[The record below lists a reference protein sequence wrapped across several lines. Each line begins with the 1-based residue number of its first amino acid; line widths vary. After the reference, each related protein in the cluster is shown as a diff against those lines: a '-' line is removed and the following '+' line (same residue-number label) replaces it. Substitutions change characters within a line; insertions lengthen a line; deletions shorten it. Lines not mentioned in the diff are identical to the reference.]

1 MEEYISHVDFKK
13 MMENLKNG
21 TPKKMLKENTVG
33 QHFNLDVTSKRG
45 DGSVQKYQ
53 LKNVK
58 LVNANER
65 VFEKPDG
72 TTVVLSPSDTYSSTK
87 VEEGNAF
94 TAGLAKA
101 KKGQEFKIGDKEV
114 KDTSNYDASME
125 EASYTDN
132 YEGSWGYREGKVKE
146 SHEGNDQWYDA
157 FSDTLAQ
164 LNISDKARKLV
175 DRALN
180 HADVTTTYS
189 DMTPQDAAKEF
200 VKDIVATFK
209 NQVKEGES
217 FDFNKSAIESAAGD
231 KISHTETD
239 DYGRPIYFSTKDTNV
254 NYYIGDN
261 DQIIKYDSETGERFP
276 IGDLKSYDEP
286 AHDYEPDTD
295 ADYEEPR
302 DDFDMTGG
310 DFNDGEFWE
319 NEVKKLQEIAGIRSQ
334 DDGPEDD
341 DDEARKK
348 RAKKAEMDDEEAE
361 NAERD
366 EVDEANRNVPLTIN
380 GKVVRT
386 YTQNGDKSYNV
397 KYDDGNMNDE
407 EAETETIMVSD
418 DGWDDINTLHKNAT
432 GLDEEAHADGSHMR
446 DPDTAAKTVA
456 EKHGAELK
464 PLYDKYRAAY
474 EPYIKDINNKELSKE
489 YSVLVK
495 EFQNNAINW
504 CGHEMLEAGM
514 KRVQVNNLLS
524 GYGYF
529 EDWLSDYITAIGK
542 ELKGVSEG
550 VNEIGGHGDAPDN
563 PKLQAAAKYLVQNR
577 DRFLTQDYF
586 FPHAISTLSLKSD
599 KDLYDYVVNNWHSD
613 GVYDTVAHMKSQIEK
628 DMYANTDPNI
638 ADPINEGAGYEDPYT
653 LAKAVAQAH
662 PELQRFALEDRKMFH
677 KAAFKY
683 ANEMMTADGISRVA
697 IGNLISGA
705 ADEDWPSDYISALGK
720 ELEGMEEGLNMPP
733 LQATGQTIVTNEDQA
748 PYSFEALSPDERKQL
763 KEYIDSYKTIKREIA
778 NLLEKAGKSGKIIE
792 GTREED
798 EEVPAERRARYN
810 EPTKTPKHNPSNLGG
825 NRTGLVMTKAEMYE
839 GEENGTIADSLGEKL
854 HSTFSKVTDMA
865 IKQLVADGW
874 DEDQAISFLQAEIEK
889 KGKEATMSQYD
900 I

>member
-146 SHEGNDQWYDA
+146 SHEGNDQWYDT

-189 DMTPQDAAKEF
+189 DMSPQDAAKEF

-217 FDFNKSAIESAAGD
+217 FDFNKSAIESATGD
-231 KISHTETD
+231 KISHVETD
-239 DYGRPIYFSTKDTNV
+239 DYDMPVYWGTKNPNV
-254 NYYIGDN
+254 TYQINDN

-286 AHDYEPDTD
+286 THDYEPDTD

-319 NEVKKLQEIAGIRSQ
+319 NEVKKMQEIAGIRSQ

-348 RAKKAEMDDEEAE
+348 RADREEEEDTEAE

-397 KYDDGNMNDE
+397 KYDDGD
-407 EAETETIMVSD
+407 TETIMVSD
-418 DGWDDINTLHKNAT
+418 DGWDDINTLRKNAT
-432 GLDEEAHADGSHMR
+432 GLDEEESKTNMH
-446 DPDTAAKTVA
+446 DPETVS
-456 EKHGAELK
+456 KVVVKKYGAELK
-464 PLYDKYRAAY
+464 PKFDKYQASY
-474 EPYIKDINNKELSKE
+474 EQYIQDIRSGKPNQQELSKAHNAI
-489 YSVLVK
+489 VK
-495 EFQNNAINW
+495 DFQNDVISWA
-504 CGHEMLEAGM
+504 GHEMLEAGM
-514 KRVQVNNLLS
+514 KKVEVSNLLS

-529 EDWLSDYITAIGK
+529 EDWLSDYISAINK
-542 ELKGVSEG
+542 DLKGVSG
-550 VNEIGGHGDAPDN
+550 
-563 PKLQAAAKYLVQNR
+563 K
-577 DRFLTQDYF
+577 
-586 FPHAISTLSLKSD
+586 
-599 KDLYDYVVNNWHSD
+599 
-613 GVYDTVAHMKSQIEK
+613 EK

-638 ADPINEGAGYEDPYT
+638 ADPIGD
-653 LAKAVAQAH
+653 
-662 PELQRFALEDRKMFH
+662 
-677 KAAFKY
+677 
-683 ANEMMTADGISRVA
+683 
-697 IGNLISGA
+697 
-705 ADEDWPSDYISALGK
+705 
-720 ELEGMEEGLNMPP
+720 MEEGLHMPP

-763 KEYIDSYKTIKREIA
+763 KEYIDSYKTIKREIT
-778 NLLEKAGKSGKIIE
+778 NLLEKAGKSGKIME
-792 GTREED
+792 GREED
-798 EEVPAERRARYN
+798 EAVPAARPARYN
-810 EPTKTPKHNPSNLGG
+810 EPTRTPKHNPSNLGG

-874 DEDQAISFLQAEIEK
+874 DEDQAISFLQAEIEE

-900 I
+900 M

>member
-146 SHEGNDQWYDA
+146 SHEGNDQWYDT

-209 NQVKEGES
+209 NQVKEGGTGDEP
-217 FDFNKSAIESAAGD
+217 FDFNKSAIESATGD
-231 KISHTETD
+231 KISHVETD
-239 DYGRPIYFSTKDTNV
+239 DYDMPVYWGTKNPNV
-254 NYYIGDN
+254 TYQINDN

-286 AHDYEPDTD
+286 THDYEPDTD

-319 NEVKKLQEIAGIRSQ
+319 NEVKKLQEIAGIKSQ

-348 RAKKAEMDDEEAE
+348 RADREEEEDTEAE
-361 NAERD
+361 NAERG

-386 YTQNGDKSYNV
+386 YTQNRDKSYNV
-397 KYDDGNMNDE
+397 KYDDGNMDDE

-432 GLDEEAHADGSHMR
+432 GLDEEESKTNMH
-446 DPDTAAKTVA
+446 DPETVA
-456 EKHGAELK
+456 KVVVKKYGAELK
-464 PLYDKYRAAY
+464 PKFDKYQASY
-474 EPYIKDINNKELSKE
+474 EQYIQDIRSGKPNQQELSKAHNAI
-489 YSVLVK
+489 VK
-495 EFQNNAINW
+495 DFQNDVISWA
-504 CGHEMLEAGM
+504 GHEMLEAGM
-514 KRVQVNNLLS
+514 KKVEVSNLLS

-529 EDWLSDYITAIGK
+529 EDWLSDYISAINK
-542 ELKGVSEG
+542 DLKGVSG
-550 VNEIGGHGDAPDN
+550 
-563 PKLQAAAKYLVQNR
+563 K
-577 DRFLTQDYF
+577 
-586 FPHAISTLSLKSD
+586 
-599 KDLYDYVVNNWHSD
+599 
-613 GVYDTVAHMKSQIEK
+613 EK

-638 ADPINEGAGYEDPYT
+638 ADPIGD
-653 LAKAVAQAH
+653 
-662 PELQRFALEDRKMFH
+662 
-677 KAAFKY
+677 
-683 ANEMMTADGISRVA
+683 
-697 IGNLISGA
+697 
-705 ADEDWPSDYISALGK
+705 
-720 ELEGMEEGLNMPP
+720 MEEGLHMPP

-763 KEYIDSYKTIKREIA
+763 KEYIDSYKTIKREIT
-778 NLLEKAGKSGKIIE
+778 NLLEKAGKSGKIME
-792 GTREED
+792 GREED
-798 EEVPAERRARYN
+798 ERVPAERRARYN

-825 NRTGLVMTKAEMYE
+825 NRTGLVMTKAEMWE
-839 GEENGTIADSLGEKL
+839 GEKNGTIADSLGEKL

-874 DEDQAISFLQAEIEK
+874 DEDQAISFLQAEIEE

-900 I
+900 M